1 MSCSFVVCTRLDSLW
16 KLPVFPILSLSLVQ
30 ERVPFA
36 VIGSSALL
44 SAEARKVR
52 GRQYPWGV
60 AEGEWCGIGADY
72 V

>member
-1 MSCSFVVCTRLDSLW
+1 MSPVVVLFVLGL
-16 KLPVFPILSLSLVQ
+16 Q

-52 GRQYPWGV
+52 GRKYPWGV
-60 AEGEWCGIGADY
+60 AEGEFM
-72 V
+72 